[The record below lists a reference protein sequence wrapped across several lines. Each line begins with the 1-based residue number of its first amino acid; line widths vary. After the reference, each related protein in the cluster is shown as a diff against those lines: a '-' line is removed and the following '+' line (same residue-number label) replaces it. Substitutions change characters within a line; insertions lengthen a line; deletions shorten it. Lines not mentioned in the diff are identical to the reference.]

1 MISSQTILYYI
12 YNIFSLFHI
21 NHLSLPQTIFVFY
34 IKNLFAFLG
43 MALKLRSLFSR
54 SEGSFKEKSENLV
67 KSSRMSVRE
76 EDGIDNIGSKFTPL
90 SAVADA
96 FDELC
101 ARVNDDSFDGDLD
114 LKSFC
119 DACSLVSVLF
129 GCLGTAFK
137 FAELEYCSKVG
148 GLKGAVK
155 THLTLNRIIDY
166 DIKQETV
173 RTAGSLSRQLRR
185 VRQGIDL
192 IATLFQNFLS
202 SDDPSLKEAASS
214 AYAKTCAPYHTWA
227 VRTAV
232 SAGMYAL
239 PTREQLLLKLNET
252 HESAEREM
260 KRFIKA
266 STPIIEYIDK
276 LYTVRNISLD
286 W

>member
-1 MISSQTILYYI
+1 
-12 YNIFSLFHI
+12 
-21 NHLSLPQTIFVFY
+21 
-34 IKNLFAFLG
+34 
-43 MALKLRSLFSR
+43 MALKLCSLFSR

-67 KSSRMSVRE
+67 TSSRSSSRE
-76 EDGIDNIGSKFTPL
+76 EDGFENLGSRFTPL

-96 FDELC
+96 FEELS
-101 ARVNDDSFDGDLD
+101 AVVNAAGFTGDLD

-129 GCLGTAFK
+129 GCLGAAFK
-137 FAELEYCSKVG
+137 FAELEYCSKVSS
-148 GLKGAVK
+148 LKAAS
-155 THLTLNRIIDY
+155 TTYITLNRALDF
-166 DIKQETV
+166 DVKNDTV
-173 RTAGSLSRQLRR
+173 RTAGSLSRQIRR

-202 SDDPSLKEAASS
+202 SYDPSLKEAASS

-239 PTREQLLLKLNET
+239 PTRDQLLLKLNENE
-252 HESAEREM
+252 ESANREM
-260 KRFIKA
+260 RRFIKA
-266 STPIIEYIDK
+266 SAPIIEYIDK
-276 LYTVRNISLD
+276 LYTSRNISLD